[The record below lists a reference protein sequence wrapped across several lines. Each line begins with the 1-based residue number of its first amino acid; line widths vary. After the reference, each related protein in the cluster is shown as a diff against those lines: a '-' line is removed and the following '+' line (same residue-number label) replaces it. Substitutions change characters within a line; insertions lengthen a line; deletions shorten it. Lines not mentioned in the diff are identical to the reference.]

1 MGSNPTVGVTL
12 AEVYLPKSYTC
23 GGRSINT
30 TKEDHMQ
37 KLIETLKSFGI
48 EVPEDKQ
55 AEVKKALSE
64 HYKNAAEH
72 NKAVSKLETDR
83 DAWKQKAE
91 TAEET
96 LKKFDGVDLETMQT
110 ELVTWQQKAKDAEKD
125 YADKLAQRDFE
136 DALKEEIGGYKF
148 TSEAAK
154 KAIMAEIREAG
165 LKVKDGKILGLS
177 DLLAQMKEK
186 DVSAFV
192 DEQQEQLE
200 AGRAKPFTRPLNSSG
215 SSKKMTREEIE
226 AIKDPAEMQQRIA
239 ENIHL
244 FRR

>member
-1 MGSNPTVGVTL
+1 MKTD
-12 AEVYLPKSYTC
+12 E
-23 GGRSINT
+23 
-30 TKEDHMQ
+30 
-37 KLIETLKSFGI
+37 LKAWGLTD
-48 EVPEDKQ
+48 EQ
-55 AEVKKALSE
+55 SE
-64 HYKNAAEH
+64 KVMAQYGKD
-72 NKAVSKLETDR
+72 VSKLQKENEKLTADR
-83 DAWKQKAE
+83 DKEKERAD

-110 ELVTWQQKAKDAEKD
+110 ELATWKTKAENAEKD
-125 YADKLAQRDFE
+125 YAEQIAKRDFE

-186 DVSAFV
+186 DASAFV
-192 DEQQEQLE
+192 DEKQEQLE
-200 AGRAKPFTRPLNSSG
+200 AGRAKPFTGPLNSG
-215 SSKKMTREEIE
+215 GVAKKMTREEIE

>member
-1 MGSNPTVGVTL
+1 MKTD
-12 AEVYLPKSYTC
+12 E
-23 GGRSINT
+23 
-30 TKEDHMQ
+30 
-37 KLIETLKSFGI
+37 LKAWGLTD
-48 EVPEDKQ
+48 EQ
-55 AEVKKALSE
+55 SE
-64 HYKNAAEH
+64 KVMAQYGKD
-72 NKAVSKLETDR
+72 VSKLQKENEKLTADR
-83 DAWKQKAE
+83 DKEKERAD

-96 LKKFDGVDLETMQT
+96 LKKFDGVDVETMQA
-110 ELVTWQQKAKDAEKD
+110 ELATWQQKAKDAEKD

-136 DALKEEIGGYKF
+136 DALKEEISGYKF

-186 DVSAFV
+186 DASAFV
-192 DEQQEQLE
+192 DEKQEQLE
-200 AGRAKPFTRPLNSSG
+200 AGRAKPFTGPLNSG
-215 SSKKMTREEIE
+215 SNHKKLTREEIE

>member
-1 MGSNPTVGVTL
+1 MKTD
-12 AEVYLPKSYTC
+12 E
-23 GGRSINT
+23 
-30 TKEDHMQ
+30 
-37 KLIETLKSFGI
+37 LKAWGLTD
-48 EVPEDKQ
+48 EQ
-55 AEVKKALSE
+55 SE
-64 HYKNAAEH
+64 KVMAQYGKD
-72 NKAVSKLETDR
+72 VSKLQKENEKLTADR
-83 DAWKQKAE
+83 DKEKERAD

-96 LKKFDGVDLETMQT
+96 LKKFDGVDVETMQA
-110 ELVTWQQKAKDAEKD
+110 ELATWQKKAKDAEKD

-136 DALKEEIGGYKF
+136 DALKEEISAYKF

-154 KAIMAEIREAG
+154 KAIMTEIREAG

-186 DVSAFV
+186 DASAFV
-192 DEQQEQLE
+192 DEKQEQLE
-200 AGRAKPFTRPLNSSG
+200 AGRAKPFTGPLNSGG
-215 SSKKMTREEIE
+215 SSKKLTREEIE

>member
-1 MGSNPTVGVTL
+1 MKTD
-12 AEVYLPKSYTC
+12 E
-23 GGRSINT
+23 
-30 TKEDHMQ
+30 
-37 KLIETLKSFGI
+37 LKAWGLTD
-48 EVPEDKQ
+48 EQ
-55 AEVKKALSE
+55 SE
-64 HYKNAAEH
+64 KVMAQYGKD
-72 NKAVSKLETDR
+72 VSKLQKENEKLTADR
-83 DAWKQKAE
+83 DKEKERAD

-96 LKKFDGVDLETMQT
+96 LKKFDGVDVETMQA
-110 ELVTWQQKAKDAEKD
+110 ELATWQQKAKDAEKD

-186 DVSAFV
+186 DASAFV
-192 DEQQEQLE
+192 DEKQEQLE
-200 AGRAKPFTRPLNSSG
+200 AGRAKPFTGPLNSGG
-215 SSKKMTREEIE
+215 SSKKLTREEIE

>member
-1 MGSNPTVGVTL
+1 MKTD
-12 AEVYLPKSYTC
+12 E
-23 GGRSINT
+23 
-30 TKEDHMQ
+30 
-37 KLIETLKSFGI
+37 LKAWGLTD
-48 EVPEDKQ
+48 EQ
-55 AEVKKALSE
+55 SE
-64 HYKNAAEH
+64 KVMAQYGKD
-72 NKAVSKLETDR
+72 VSKLQKENEKLTADR
-83 DAWKQKAE
+83 DKEKERAD

-96 LKKFDGVDLETMQT
+96 LKKFDGVDVETMQA
-110 ELVTWQQKAKDAEKD
+110 ELATWQQKAKDAEKD

-136 DALKEEIGGYKF
+136 DALKEEISVYKF

-186 DVSAFV
+186 DASAFV
-192 DEQQEQLE
+192 DEKQEQLE
-200 AGRAKPFTRPLNSSG
+200 AGRAKPFTGPLNNSG
-215 SSKKMTREEIE
+215 STKKMTREEIE

>member
-1 MGSNPTVGVTL
+1 MGYGFKTNGEKTGWKNDVQGREYAYTVRDW
-12 AEVYLPKSYTC
+12 C
-23 GGRSINT
+23 NI
-30 TKEDHMQ
+30 
-37 KLIETLKSFGI
+37 
-48 EVPEDKQ
+48 PEKIMQ
-55 AEVKKALSE
+55 AELA
-64 HYKNAAEH
+64 
-72 NKAVSKLETDR
+72 
-83 DAWKQKAE
+83 
-91 TAEET
+91 
-96 LKKFDGVDLETMQT
+96 
-110 ELVTWQQKAKDAEKD
+110 TWQQKAKDAEKD

-136 DALKEEIGGYKF
+136 DALKEEISGYKF

-186 DVSAFV
+186 DASAFV
-192 DEQQEQLE
+192 DEKQEQLE
-200 AGRAKPFTRPLNSSG
+200 AGRAKPFTGPLNSG
-215 SSKKMTREEIE
+215 GGSKKLTREEIE

>member
-1 MGSNPTVGVTL
+1 MKTD
-12 AEVYLPKSYTC
+12 E
-23 GGRSINT
+23 
-30 TKEDHMQ
+30 
-37 KLIETLKSFGI
+37 LKAWGLTD
-48 EVPEDKQ
+48 EQ
-55 AEVKKALSE
+55 SE
-64 HYKNAAEH
+64 KVMAQYGKDI
-72 NKAVSKLETDR
+72 SKLQKENEKLTADR
-83 DAWKQKAE
+83 DNWKEKAE
-91 TAEET
+91 AAEET

-110 ELVTWQQKAKDAEKD
+110 ELATWKTKAENAEKD
-125 YADKLAQRDFE
+125 YAAQIAMRDFE

-177 DLLAQMKEK
+177 DLLEQMKEK
-186 DVSAFV
+186 DASAFV
-192 DEQQEQLE
+192 DEKQEQLE
-200 AGRAKPFTRPLNSSG
+200 AGRAKPFTGPLNSGG
-215 SSKKMTREEIE
+215 SAKKMTREEIE

>member
-1 MGSNPTVGVTL
+1 M
-12 AEVYLPKSYTC
+12 K
-23 GGRSINT
+23 
-30 TKEDHMQ
+30 
-37 KLIETLKSFGI
+37 KLIETLRSLGI
-48 EVPEDKQ
+48 EVPEDKEAETRKKLSENYKNL
-55 AEVKKALSE
+55 AEVKKTTE
-64 HYKNAAEH
+64 I
-72 NKAVSKLETDR
+72 LETDR
-83 DAWKQKAE
+83 DNWKQRAE
-91 TAEET
+91 AAEET

-110 ELVTWQQKAKDAEKD
+110 ELATWKTKAENAEKD
-125 YADKLAQRDFE
+125 YAAKIEQRDFE

-186 DVSAFV
+186 DASAFV
-192 DEQQEQLE
+192 DEKQEQLE
-200 AGRAKPFTRPLNSSG
+200 AGRAKPFTGPLNSG
-215 SSKKMTREEIE
+215 GGSKKLTREEIE